1 MNDNIVDNL
10 ENDYNELNDG
20 NNFDINVENNLS
32 DDTANESPSLK
43 NGIKLPT
50 SNNDW
55 DIAKIYFHFSL
66 PTSQIREKHIEETVK
81 HLNGTVCN
89 YFKDNFGLVDSAK
102 EEEQNFTEMYKNFTK
117 H

>member
-1 MNDNIVDNL
+1 MIDNIVDNL
-10 ENDYNELNDG
+10 ENDYNKLNDG

-55 DIAKIYFHFSL
+55 DIAKI
-66 PTSQIREKHIEETVK
+66 REKDTEETVK
-81 HLNGTVCN
+81 HLNETVCN

-102 EEEQNFTEMYKNFTK
+102 EDEQNFTEMYENFTK